1 MATTTQST
9 LSPQVQLWFNKAIL
23 ATPEA
28 SYIHNKVADRY
39 KLPRMMGGTMRM
51 TRYTKLPSAQRLDGT
66 GIDPAATLLPAVNLD
81 VTPTFHGL
89 FVRLEQTV
97 VLQRN
102 DRVLSAE
109 AARLGQSMRQTEDE
123 LTRDVLESTAS
134 VLNCTG
140 GTNCDKPTEI
150 TRSDIDRVTTVL
162 RGNDAIFFEREVHG
176 SNRFG
181 SSPIRNA
188 FFGLCHTDVI
198 ERLNNVVGY
207 ANSSQYPNPYAPM
220 PSEEGAA
227 GNIRFLVSSQ
237 GSVTPNAS
245 GIGGA
250 DVYNIFVLGKK
261 AVGLCELD
269 GYSTKFIYH
278 PPRLNGP
285 LELSHTAGYK
295 LSWGARILQDLHVQ
309 NLRCT
314 I

>member
-1 MATTTQST
+1 MAGKMLKS
-9 LSPQVQLWFNKAIL
+9 S
-23 ATPEA
+23 
-28 SYIHNKVADRY
+28 KVTD
-39 KLPRMMGGTMRM
+39 M
-51 TRYTKLPSAQRLDGT
+51 D
-66 GIDPAATLLPAVNLD
+66 N
-81 VTPTFHGL
+81 
-89 FVRLEQTV
+89 
-97 VLQRN
+97 
-102 DRVLSAE
+102 
-109 AARLGQSMRQTEDE
+109 
-123 LTRDVLESTAS
+123 
-134 VLNCTG
+134 
-140 GTNCDKPTEI
+140 PTEI
-150 TRSDIDRVTTVL
+150 TRTDIDRVTTVL

-181 SSPIRNA
+181 SAPIRNA

-207 ANSSQYPNPYAPM
+207 KNSAQYSNPYTPL
-220 PSEEGAA
+220 PSEEGSA

-237 GSVTPNAS
+237 GSISPNAS

-314 I
+314 L